1 MGSSGSILI
10 GGDMG
15 GLTDREN
22 RNRNTGSSQMN
33 AESGST
39 TEFSIQL
46 ITRNQPQYL
55 GAGGSNAL

>member
-1 MGSSGSILI
+1 MMGSSGSILI

-22 RNRNTGSSQMN
+22 RNRNTGTSQMN

-46 ITRNQPQYL
+46 I
-55 GAGGSNAL
+55 